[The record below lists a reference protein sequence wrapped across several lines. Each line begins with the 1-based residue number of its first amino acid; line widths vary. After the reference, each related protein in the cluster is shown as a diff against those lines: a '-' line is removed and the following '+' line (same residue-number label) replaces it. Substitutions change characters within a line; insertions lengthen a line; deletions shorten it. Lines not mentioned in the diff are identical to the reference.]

1 MRTRG
6 QEPGQKQSLYLPQE
20 LLDAL
25 RAEAVRLDRSLS
37 WLIQRCVRVA
47 LPDVRAL
54 QAVDEPVTREV
65 GTEAAE

>member
-1 MRTRG
+1 
-6 QEPGQKQSLYLPQE
+6 LPQE